1 MSEECP
7 ICLNNY
13 PLNHF
18 VKTTCNHVFCR
29 PCIEQ
34 CLEYNPKCPICRRTL
49 NRTNLIPLV
58 NETQPPSI
66 RFPLNPRFIQ
76 ITNALR
82 ITMSMSVLS
91 IIYMMI
97 YIFPLL
103 LMMGFSFHLKS
114 PVLVVVCMIA
124 FYHWFSQRHFLR
136 RCLLILIYLL
146 YGSLLLP
153 QSLNETLFSL
163 CILMTGIS
171 IAFTHY

>member
-49 NRTNLIPLV
+49 NRTNLSPLSI
-58 NETQPPSI
+58 ESPTQSI
-66 RFPLNPRFIQ
+66 TFPLNPRFIQ
-76 ITNALR
+76 IINTLK
-82 ITMSMSVLS
+82 ISISMPVLS

-103 LMMGFSFHLKS
+103 LMMGLSFHLKS
-114 PVLVVVCMIA
+114 PVLVLICMIS
-124 FYHWFSQRHFLR
+124 FYHWFRNRHFYR

-146 YGSLLLP
+146 YGSLLIP
-153 QSLNETLFSL
+153 SSPTETLFSL

-171 IAFTHY
+171 VAFTHY